1 MVSNQ
6 IRPLKKAYLPPACPK
21 QAYRIVALKRRE
33 NHFRSKRS
41 RSNVLHKYASA
52 RRFLAR
58 LAPGTFLTG
67 LGTGVFN
74 TLLRI
79 RRAHAESTELLPEI

>member
-41 RSNVLHKYASA
+41 RSNVLLKYASA
-52 RRFLAR
+52 RRFLSRRSAE
-58 LAPGTFLTG
+58 LASKPRTWDLFDRPVNR
-67 LGTGVFN
+67 VFQHPVI
-74 TLLRI
+74 L
-79 RRAHAESTELLPEI
+79 